1 MKRFVKLTS
10 LLIACIML
18 LSALASCASGESQA
32 ENVNNDEGSAEET
45 VLNAETGSNAEI
57 PTETESKTEEETEPV
72 LLVDPNNYDSEF
84 YLSIYHGSNVIAF
97 HWVEESLNDVLS
109 EAIFDRQV
117 KVRDYLGVEIVGSD
131 AGTYTEYTKPFMSAV
146 KTKNGSIDTMLSH
159 VYAGI
164 PSLVSSGYLSDIGSL
179 PGVDLEATYW
189 SHEFMEDLSIFDK
202 YYLGHSDFNILYTH
216 VITFNKEM
224 MDKYATTLEKSVYDM
239 VRDYEWTI
247 DEMISL
253 ANLVYV
259 DETSNG
265 KSYDDTFGITGR
277 QWNEFPGFLHAS
289 NINIIDQNEAGGY
302 SVALLNDLNKEK
314 TYGLVEK
321 LYNLARSE
329 YAWFDYATTALPTV
343 PLTSGKTLLHLS
355 ETGALNNY
363 LDYEISF
370 GVLPYPMY
378 DTLQKDVGYRHLQWG
393 GYIMV
398 PAYLNNP
405 QMAGETLEVLSYF
418 SENVKLAYYE
428 KMLGK
433 QVADVVD
440 DSQMLD
446 IVWDSVCCEFAQT
459 YSEVIGGNNLL
470 YLMASVTETS
480 ASSSFASAIEP
491 KARSAEGAIKK
502 FFTKLEK
509 VKDDLN

>member
-1 MKRFVKLTS
+1 MNKYLKLCTFI
-10 LLIACIML
+10 LACLIL
-18 LSALASCASGESQA
+18 LSVFAACNDSDAQTENDSNDVES
-32 ENVNNDEGSAEET
+32 VDET
-45 VLNAETGSNAEI
+45 VITDTNTGSQTETEI
-57 PTETESKTEEETEPV
+57 ETETETETESV

-84 YLSIYHGSNVIAF
+84 FLSIYHGSNVIAF
-97 HWVEESLNDVLS
+97 HWVEESQNDVLS
-109 EAIFDRQV
+109 EAIFDRQIKV
-117 KVRDYLGVEIVGSD
+117 KDYLGVEIVGSD

-164 PSLVSSGYLSDIGSL
+164 PSLVSSSYLADISSL
-179 PGVDLEATYW
+179 PGVDLEADYW
-189 SHEFMEDLSIFDK
+189 NHEFMDDLSIFDN
-202 YYLGHSDFNILYTH
+202 YYLGNSDFNILYTH

-224 MDKYATTLEKSVYDM
+224 MDKYATALEKNVYDM
-239 VRDYEWTI
+239 VRDYEWTV

-253 ANLVYV
+253 ANLVYI

-289 NINIIDQNEAGGY
+289 NINIIDHNDAGGY
-302 SVALLNDLNKEK
+302 SVALLNDVNKEK

-321 LYNLARSE
+321 LHNLAKSE

-355 ETGALNNY
+355 ETTGLNKY

-393 GYIMV
+393 GYTIV
-398 PAYLNNP
+398 PSYLNNP
-405 QMAGETLEVLSYF
+405 QMVGETLEVLSYF
-418 SENVKLAYYE
+418 SDNVKLAYYE

-459 YSEVIGGNNLL
+459 YSEVIGGNSLL
-470 YLMASVTETS
+470 YLMAHVTEAS
-480 ASSSFASAIEP
+480 ASSSFASTIEP
-491 KARSAEGAIKK
+491 RARSAEGAVKK
-502 FFTKLEK
+502 FFDKLER
-509 VKDDLN
+509 LNSFRD

>member
-1 MKRFVKLTS
+1 
-10 LLIACIML
+10 
-18 LSALASCASGESQA
+18 
-32 ENVNNDEGSAEET
+32 
-45 VLNAETGSNAEI
+45 
-57 PTETESKTEEETEPV
+57 
-72 LLVDPNNYDSEF
+72 
-84 YLSIYHGSNVIAF
+84 
-97 HWVEESLNDVLS
+97 
-109 EAIFDRQV
+109 
-117 KVRDYLGVEIVGSD
+117 
-131 AGTYTEYTKPFMSAV
+131 
-146 KTKNGSIDTMLSH
+146 
-159 VYAGI
+159 
-164 PSLVSSGYLSDIGSL
+164 
-179 PGVDLEATYW
+179 
-189 SHEFMEDLSIFDK
+189 
-202 YYLGHSDFNILYTH
+202 
-216 VITFNKEM
+216 
-224 MDKYATTLEKSVYDM
+224 MDKYATALEKSVYDM

-253 ANLVYV
+253 ANLVYI

-289 NINIIDQNEAGGY
+289 NINIIDQNDAGGY
-302 SVALLNDLNKEK
+302 SVALINDLNKEK

-321 LYNLARSE
+321 LYNLVRSE

-355 ETGALNNY
+355 ETISLDKY

-378 DTLQKDVGYRHLQWG
+378 DTLQRDVGYRHLQWG

-405 QMAGETLEVLSYF
+405 QMVGETLEVLAYF
-418 SENVKLAYYE
+418 SDNVKIAYYE

-459 YSEVIGGNNLL
+459 YSELFSNIL
-470 YLMASVTETS
+470 YLMADVTQTT

-491 KARSAEGAIKK
+491 RARSAEGAIKK